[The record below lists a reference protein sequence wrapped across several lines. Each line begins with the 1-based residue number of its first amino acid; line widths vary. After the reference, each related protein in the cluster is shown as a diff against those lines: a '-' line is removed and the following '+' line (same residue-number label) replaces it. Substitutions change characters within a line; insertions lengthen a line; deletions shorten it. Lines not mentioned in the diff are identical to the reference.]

1 MKNIKIKELRI
12 ENFKGVQSLTIPFE
26 NVTNIFGA
34 NATGKT
40 TVFDAFTWLL
50 FGKDSQDR
58 KEFNIKNTKDT
69 ELNRQDHIVIG
80 IVEIDGTT
88 HEIKRVYREKWV
100 KQRGALE
107 ATYNGNETLYYWNDL
122 PLKQSDFNNR
132 INEIVSENVFKMIT
146 NPLAFNSL
154 KWQDQRNVL
163 IDIAGDVSYQE
174 ITAENPAFQEVITN
188 ASKYANL
195 DEYKK
200 AINAS
205 IKKAKEDLKAIPTRI
220 DEVLKSKPE
229 NIDFEVLRNE
239 VSQKETELVAVENQ
253 ISDQNKA
260 FDAEL
265 QKLNDKKHHLFS
277 LKTEVENITRDL
289 RKQAEESTKI
299 DTSAYDLVKKEL
311 EHQKQHLML
320 SQSNVGSFLNK
331 KNNLQVL
338 LEENKKLID
347 KKRSEWL
354 QENQNTLQFSE
365 NEFVCPC
372 CNRPYEADNIE
383 AKKEEMLAN
392 FNKNKADKLA
402 KIESQASELLEQKTK
417 IESDISL
424 FEQKT
429 EAAEIDV
436 SKLESKVSELENQV
450 QKEQAQLGQTNGKTT
465 EEVYN
470 ELLVENEQIKSKKAE
485 ISNLEKELQE
495 VPKVDNQ
502 VLIER
507 KNNLK
512 ADIERLKI
520 ELQKEVQIQQAD
532 NRIQTLKAEER
543 ALAQSIA
550 NVEKEIY
557 TTEQLTKARIEK
569 IESNINSKFKYVRF
583 KLFDTQ
589 VNGGEVETCEALIDS
604 VPFNNA
610 NTAGKINAGIDII
623 NTLCDFY
630 QVSAPIFIDNRES
643 VIQLIESKSQIINLF
658 VSEQDKTL
666 RIN

>member
-1 MKNIKIKELRI
+1 MKTVKIKELRI
-12 ENFKGVQSLTIPFE
+12 ENFKGVQNLTIPFE

-58 KEFNIKNTKDT
+58 KDFNIKNTKNT
-69 ELNRQDHIVIG
+69 ELNRQDHVVTG
-80 IVEIDGTT
+80 VVEIDGTT

-107 ATYNGNETLYYWNDL
+107 ATYNGNETLYYWDDL

-132 INEIVSENVFKMIT
+132 INEIISENIFKMIT

-174 ITAENPAFQEVITN
+174 ITAENPAFQEIIVN
-188 ASKYANL
+188 ASKYASL

-205 IKKAKEDLKAIPTRI
+205 IRKAKEDLKAIPTRI

-229 NIDFEVLRNE
+229 SIDFEALKNE
-239 VSQKETELVAVENQ
+239 VLQKETELVEVENQ
-253 ISDQNKA
+253 INDKNKA
-260 FDAEL
+260 FDTEL
-265 QKLNDKKHHLFS
+265 QKLNGKKHNLFS

-311 EHQKQHLML
+311 DHQKQLLML
-320 SQSNVGSFLNK
+320 SRSNADSLESKLDSLHNLWLE
-331 KNNLQVL
+331 NN
-338 LEENKKLID
+338 KLISE
-347 KKRSEWL
+347 KRSEWIE
-354 QENQNTLQFSE
+354 ENQKTLQFSE
-365 NEFVCPC
+365 KEFVCPC

-392 FNKNKADKLA
+392 FNQAKAQKLA
-402 KIESQASELLEQKTK
+402 KIEKQASELLEQKTK
-417 IESDISL
+417 IESDIAL
-424 FEQKT
+424 FEQNIETAKF
-429 EAAEIDV
+429 EV
-436 SKLESKVSELENQV
+436 SKLESKVSELEIQL
-450 QKEQAQLGQTNGKTT
+450 QAEQEKLKQPIGKTT
-465 EEVYN
+465 DEVYN
-470 ELLVENEQIKSKKAE
+470 DLLAENEEIKAKNAE
-485 ISNLEKELQE
+485 ISNLEKELQV
-495 VPKVDNQ
+495 VPKVDNEA
-502 VLIER
+502 LIER

-512 ADIERLKI
+512 SDIESLKI
-520 ELQKEVQIQQAD
+520 ELQKEAQIQQAE
-532 NRIQTLKAEER
+532 NRIQTLKAEEK

-557 TTEQLTKARIEK
+557 TADQLTKARIET
-569 IESNINSKFKYVRF
+569 IESKINSKFKYVRF

-643 VIQLIESKSQIINLF
+643 VSELIESKSQIINLF